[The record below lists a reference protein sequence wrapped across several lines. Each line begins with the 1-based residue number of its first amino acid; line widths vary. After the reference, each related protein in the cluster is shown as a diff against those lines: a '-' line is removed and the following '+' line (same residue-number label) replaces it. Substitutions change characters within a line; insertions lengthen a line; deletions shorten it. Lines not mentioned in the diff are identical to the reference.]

1 MLLIEGLFLI
11 EKLIDFEVKLHQLLV
26 SHLQHFHLDFLQLL
40 VVFLELEVVALHF
53 PLDLF

>member
-1 MLLIEGLFLI
+1 MLFVEGLFLI
-11 EKLIDFEVKLHQLLV
+11 EKLIYFEVKPHQLLV